1 MGGCEFQIA
10 FTSGDSLS
18 VTVKDWDLIFLK
30 VSAYNLVPVEGKIGK
45 ERGFE
50 YYLVFCLP
58 NEMTDTMD

>member
-1 MGGCEFQIA
+1 M
-10 FTSGDSLS
+10 
-18 VTVKDWDLIFLK
+18 KDWDLIFLK

-58 NEMTDTMD
+58 NEMTDAMD